1 MKNKIIL
8 LSVALVMLL
17 VLSFT
22 ACSGNG
28 ETEPPTPES
37 YTIQYTD
44 NTGNHT
50 ITVKTGEVYSLET
63 IPQKTGY
70 DFLGLF
76 DMEEGGTQYVT
87 STGNSLSAF
96 NDGRNLTLFPQ
107 FKAKEYTL
115 VLDYQGAEVTGTRQL
130 AVSFDSIIGDLPTN
144 LTIPNKNFTGWYTE
158 PNKAGKQIADKYGV
172 NPMTAIV
179 DESLISLA
187 DDKGR
192 ICLYAGFKYQEY
204 TLTLYIGE
212 SSVPEEI
219 LVEWGTHI
227 SSVQTETRVDGKAVL
242 TWSKSKNDTALA
254 NVFNG
259 KVEGDM
265 VLYSAEYAPV
275 IDFNSMGG
283 KDVNSIVNRAGNT
296 ISLPVPKRENY
307 TFIGWFDTTGTQ
319 FTSTAMPETSITLNA
334 KWQAN
339 IMLNENGGTDVQDV
353 TAPAGT
359 AIELPTPERAGY
371 IFAGW
376 YNGNEK
382 YTSTAM
388 PENSITL
395 TAKYWAIKNEK
406 VVLISDTDTRYC
418 KATAPKIESTSDYN
432 NGSTSLLDLSHLYD
446 IGVRQIKLTSHCDA
460 EMGFG
465 GLAESAISTKA
476 VTILSWYS
484 EPVASDAHKILEI
497 RQNHIQGDVYTTDVQ
512 SGDLELTSGKIYIA
526 RWALFHSNY
535 GISSTINNSWS
546 NFWVEIEYPDM
557 TTLY

>member
-1 MKNKIIL
+1 MKNKLIF
-8 LSVALVMLL
+8 LSVALIMLL

-22 ACSGNG
+22 ACSGDGN
-28 ETEPPTPES
+28 TEPSTPEN

-50 ITVKTGEVYSLET
+50 ITVEAGEVYSLEA

-70 DFLGLF
+70 NFLGLF
-76 DMEEGGTQYVT
+76 DMEEGGTQYV
-87 STGNSLSAF
+87 SATGNSLSAF
-96 NDGRNLTLFPQ
+96 NDGRNITLFPQ

-115 VLDYQGAEVTGTRQL
+115 VLDYQGAEVTGTRQIS
-130 AVSFDSIIGDLPTN
+130 VSYDSMIDSLPTN
-144 LTIPNKNFTGWYTE
+144 LTVPNKNFAGWYTQ
-158 PNKAGKQIADKYGV
+158 PDKQGVQIADKYGV
-172 NPMTAIV
+172 LPATSKVTEKNFDLSDPDGFIF
-179 DESLISLA
+179 
-187 DDKGR
+187 
-192 ICLYAGFKYQEY
+192 LYAGFKYQEY

-227 SSVQTETRVDGKAVL
+227 SSVQTETRVDGNAVL

-254 NVFNG
+254 NVFSG

-265 VLYSAEYAPV
+265 VLYSCEYAPV
-275 IDFNSMGG
+275 IDFNAMGG
-283 KDVNSIVNRAGNT
+283 NEVNSIVNRAGNT
-296 ISLPVPKRENY
+296 ISLPTPKRENY
-307 TFIGWFDTTGTQ
+307 TFMGWFDSTGTQ

-339 IMLNENGGTDVQDV
+339 IMLNENGGTDVQDI

-388 PENSITL
+388 PENSIIL
-395 TAKYWAIKNEK
+395 TAKYYVSKKET
-406 VVLISDTDTRYC
+406 VVLSS
-418 KATAPKIESTSDYN
+418 ESSSYGTYFTYPTTY
-432 NGSTSLLDLSHLYD
+432 GFYYKLDLSHLVEAG
-446 IGVRQIKLTSHCDA
+446 IETIKITEHHDSSKNAIWQDKNSNKTYMSWYFSETPSDAYKVWEYSEYHEVPNIYTSH
-460 EMGFG
+460 
-465 GLAESAISTKA
+465 SNSTY
-476 VTILSWYS
+476 L
-484 EPVASDAHKILEI
+484 
-497 RQNHIQGDVYTTDVQ
+497 
-512 SGDLELTSGKIYIA
+512 DLDYNTIYIMVWQSA
-526 RWALFHSNY
+526 K
-535 GISSTINNSWS
+535 NNDNVFGYWR

>member
-1 MKNKIIL
+1 MKNKIL
-8 LSVALVMLL
+8 LFTVALVMLL

-22 ACSGNG
+22 ACSEN
-28 ETEPPTPES
+28 ENTEPPAPES

-50 ITVKTGEVYSLET
+50 INVKSGEVYSLEA

-70 DFLGLF
+70 NFLGLF
-76 DMEEGGTQYVT
+76 DMEEGGTQYV
-87 STGNSLSAF
+87 SASGNSISPF
-96 NDGRNLTLFPQ
+96 SDTKNMTLYPQ
-107 FKAKEYTL
+107 FKAKEYTIIL
-115 VLDYQGAEVTGTRQL
+115 NYGEAEVTGSREMKI
-130 AVSFDSIIGDLPTN
+130 AYGSEIGALPTN
-144 LTIPNKNFTGWYTE
+144 LTVANKTFSGWYTSE
-158 PNKAGKQIADKYGV
+158 NKQGTQIGDKYGIL
-172 NPMTAIV
+172 P
-179 DESLISLA
+179 
-187 DDKGR
+187 DKKLLTEKIYDLSNEDGYVY
-192 ICLYAGFKYQEY
+192 LFAGFKYQEY

-212 SSVPEEI
+212 NSVPEEI

-227 SSVQTETRVDGKAVL
+227 SSVQTETRVDGNAVL

-254 NVFNG
+254 NVFSG

-265 VLYSAEYAPV
+265 VLYSCEYAPV
-275 IDFNSMGG
+275 IDFNAMGG
-283 KDVNSIVNRAGNT
+283 ENVNSIVNRAGNT
-296 ISLPVPKRENY
+296 ISLPTPKRENY
-307 TFIGWFDTTGTQ
+307 TFMGWFDTTGTQ
-319 FTSTAMPETSITLNA
+319 FTSTAMPEASIILNA

-339 IMLNENGGTDVQDV
+339 IMLNENGGTDVQDI

-418 KATAPKIESTSDYN
+418 KATAPEINSTSDYN
-432 NGSTSLLDLSHLYD
+432 NSYTSLLDLSHLYD
-446 IGVRQIKLTSHCDA
+446 VGVRHIKLTSHCDA

-497 RQNHIQGDVYTTDVQ
+497 RQNHIQSDVYTTDIQ
-512 SGDLELTSGKIYIA
+512 SADLELTSGKIYIA
-526 RWALFHSNY
+526 RWALFHSSY
-535 GISSTINNSWS
+535 GINATNNSWS